1 MATWSEEEDFELR
14 RLWTDGFS
22 ASQIA
27 RALGS
32 GRSRN
37 AVIGR
42 VHRLG
47 LVGRATKASQASNM
61 LGRVRNARMLRR
73 TTGVACERSSGRM
86 YQSVQKI
93 ARQVEKAAAK
103 VHKPEPIEA
112 LNVPFAE
119 LQAFQCKAIT
129 DATRFEQK
137 CCGLFRAPGSP
148 YCEGHKALHA
158 APVQGKAA

>member
-119 LQAFQCKAIT
+119 IQAFQCRAVT
-129 DATRFEQK
+129 DATRFQQR
-137 CCGLFRAPGSP
+137 CCGLMRDVGSP
-148 YCEGHKALHA
+148 YCAGHRALYRGVERGA
-158 APVQGKAA
+158 